1 MGIFRLMLMAG
12 IAGAA
17 LILNVQLAIFGES
30 LNVYSRTIAQG
41 AVRECFYYRPVEIFT
56 VETDPENACPQR
68 ISGALER

>member
-12 IAGAA
+12 IAGVA

-30 LNVYSRTIAQG
+30 LNVYSRTISQG

-56 VETDPENACPQR
+56 VETDPENTCPQR
-68 ISGALER
+68 IGGAHGP

>member
-12 IAGAA
+12 IAGVA

-30 LNVYSRTIAQG
+30 LNVYSRTISQG

-56 VETDPENACPQR
+56 VETDPENVCPQR
-68 ISGALER
+68 ISSALER